1 MRTESRGSAR
11 VGSFRDAAARYA
23 KSRRNAATEA
33 RRVGSACAARW
44 PPVACSVAH
53 PVCVAPQAPV
63 VPSAWLQPGV
73 FPAAR
78 RTAATVMVV
87 SRGGL
92 PRRSAS
98 WYQCLVKPWPSV
110 CVCAPLATNRMLRYT
125 AGNTRME
132 ALVLICCSKV
142 VITPGVAANSG
153 PSIDVSSTANCA
165 ASTGRV
171 PGLGGVSSSPVHRA
185 FVLVLGT
192 EHSR

>member
-1 MRTESRGSAR
+1 
-11 VGSFRDAAARYA
+11 
-23 KSRRNAATEA
+23 
-33 RRVGSACAARW
+33 
-44 PPVACSVAH
+44 
-53 PVCVAPQAPV
+53 
-63 VPSAWLQPGV
+63 
-73 FPAAR
+73 
-78 RTAATVMVV
+78 MVV

-153 PSIDVSSTANCA
+153 PSIDMSSVLRTMQRR
-165 ASTGRV
+165 RV
-171 PGLGGVSSSPVHRA
+171 ES
-185 FVLVLGT
+185 LVLGAFHHGQYT
-192 EHSR
+192 VLLCWYWGPT